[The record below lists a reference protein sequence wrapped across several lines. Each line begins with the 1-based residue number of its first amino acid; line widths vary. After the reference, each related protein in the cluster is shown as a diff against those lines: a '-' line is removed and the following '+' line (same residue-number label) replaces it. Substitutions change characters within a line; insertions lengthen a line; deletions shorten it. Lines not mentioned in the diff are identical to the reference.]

1 MEKSCKSALTF
12 LASRSI
18 FMIFGTLHFSLKSL
32 KKEKKSP
39 SIFFLTLKYR
49 LFFYRVLWKRVFE
62 NQTASNTSALKVNV
76 MSFFRCSF
84 RVLGI
89 TPVLLDH
96 CAIEK
101 TMTKFLEN
109 ISLKAILIP
118 LGSQCDFCDV
128 GSGAGFCLFLK
139 NRSHQLSF
147 ACFSLLHAIFFLLI
161 EKNGMNFS
169 YSR

>member
-109 ISLKAILIP
+109 ISLKTILIP
-118 LGSQCDFCDV
+118 LAVSVIFV
-128 GSGAGFCLFLK
+128 TLVVVLVFVCLWKTGLT
-139 NRSHQLSF
+139 NSALPTLAS
-147 ACFSLLHAIFFLLI
+147 CMPFF
-161 EKNGMNFS
+161 F
-169 YSR
+169 Y